1 MPAIHS
7 GSRSDSR
14 TVSPTVLR
22 LLPHVPLPPARVLV
36 VGPGE
41 DAAALFARGYRVE
54 VAAGAQGDG
63 AGFDAVCE
71 HGVFT
76 SLGDTDRTAYVSFAA
91 RSLRQGGKLFGAFA
105 TGVGGASASE
115 LIHRFGTAFEVE
127 RLAES
132 VPAPGGGAVLEAVF
146 VKR

>member
-1 MPAIHS
+1 MPAIES
-7 GSRSDSR
+7 GSYSESHRASS
-14 TVSPTVLR
+14 VVLR

-36 VGPGE
+36 VGAGE
-41 DAAALFARGYRVE
+41 NAAALFARGYRVE
-54 VAAGAQGDG
+54 VAAAAEGGE

-76 SLGDTDRTAYVSFAA
+76 SLGDAERTAYVGFAA
-91 RSLRQGGKLFGAFA
+91 RSLRPGGKLFGSFS

-132 VPAPGGGAVLEAVF
+132 VPAPGGGPVLEAVF
-146 VKR
+146 VRR